1 MGDELSYKYDII
13 IFIKKYYAIIKIKK
27 RKNQDARIYGLRRS
41 TRKTEKIIEVL
52 KQKDDNV

>member
-1 MGDELSYKYDII
+1 MNYPNKCDII
-13 IFIKKYYAIIKIKK
+13 AFIKKYYAIIKIKK

-41 TRKTEKIIEVL
+41 TRKTEKSIEVL